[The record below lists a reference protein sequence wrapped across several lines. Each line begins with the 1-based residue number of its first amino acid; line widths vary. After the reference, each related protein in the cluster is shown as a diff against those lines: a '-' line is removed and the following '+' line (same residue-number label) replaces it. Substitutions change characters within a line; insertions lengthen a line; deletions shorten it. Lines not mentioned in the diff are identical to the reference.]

1 MDVLTDTVT
10 SYIRF
15 CEDLTI
21 QTKTLKIFPNS
32 KPWVTSELKQKIKE
46 KHRFRL
52 SNNKEEMKR
61 VQKELN
67 VLIHKCKVDYKS
79 KIEKRFESN
88 NIRAAWDGLKTITG
102 YFKKS
107 VEFPSDNLA
116 KLANEL
122 NKFYCRFDVSN
133 RDAIP
138 SIPCDSVM
146 DVPCEITKEEIALR
160 KINVR
165 KACGPDG
172 LSPRLLNVCSL
183 ELCDIFHILFNESV
197 FSGEIPYLWKTAIII
212 PVPKISKPIELNDY
226 RPVALTA
233 VVMKCLERIVLGRL
247 MQVVSPKMD
256 GLQFAYRKSRSVED
270 ATLTMLNKI
279 YQHLDKQ
286 GSCVRALFVD
296 FSSAFNTI
304 LPQVIIQKP
313 INLNVPPYLCSWIS
327 DFLTGRKQRVC
338 ISQQGRTEVSNTLE
352 VNTGAPQGCV
362 LSPALFTVYTNDCM
376 AGSENCTIIKYAD
389 DTVLLG
395 LILNDDEEAYRDEI
409 VIMTEWCRKHN
420 LLLNVKK
427 TKEIVFDFRKRQNVI
442 NQICIGNDGVEIV
455 NKYNTWEL

>member
-1 MDVLTDTVT
+1 MDVLTDTAR

-32 KPWVTSELKQKIKE
+32 KPWVTSELKYKIKE

-67 VLIHKCKVDYKS
+67 VLIHKCKIDYKS
-79 KIEKRFESN
+79 KIEKWFESN
-88 NIRAAWDGLKTITG
+88 NGRAAWDGLKTITG

-107 VEFPSDNLA
+107 VEFPSDNLV

-138 SIPCDSVM
+138 SIPCDSII
-146 DVPCEITKEEIALR
+146 DVPCEIMKEEVARALR
-160 KINVR
+160 KI

-197 FSGEIPYLWKTAIII
+197 FSAEIPYVWKPAIII
-212 PVPKISKPIELNDY
+212 PVSKISKPVELNDY

-233 VVMKCLERIVLGRL
+233 VVMKCLECIVLGRL

-256 GLQFAYRKSRSVED
+256 GLQFEYRKNRSVDD

-286 GSCVRALFVD
+286 GSYVRALFVD

-304 LPQVIIQKP
+304 LPQVIIQKL
-313 INLNVPPYLCSWIS
+313 INLNVPSYQCSWIS

-362 LSPALFTVYTNDCM
+362 LSLALY
-376 AGSENCTIIKYAD
+376 G
-389 DTVLLG
+389 
-395 LILNDDEEAYRDEI
+395 
-409 VIMTEWCRKHN
+409 RK
-420 LLLNVKK
+420 
-427 TKEIVFDFRKRQNVI
+427 
-442 NQICIGNDGVEIV
+442 
-455 NKYNTWEL
+455 

>member
-1 MDVLTDTVT
+1 MLDLFYCNVKNSYKAYKQHQLGSSDHSLVYLAPVYKQKLKTGKVQTRTIKKWDASSVEQLQGCLAGTDWSVFLEDNPSLDVLTDTVT

-15 CEDLTI
+15 CEDLTK

-146 DVPCEITKEEIALR
+146 DVPCEITKEEVARALR

-183 ELCDIFHILFNESV
+183 DLCDIFHILFNESV
-197 FSGEIPYLWKTAIII
+197 FSGE
-212 PVPKISKPIELNDY
+212 
-226 RPVALTA
+226 
-233 VVMKCLERIVLGRL
+233 
-247 MQVVSPKMD
+247 
-256 GLQFAYRKSRSVED
+256 LQSGAES
-270 ATLTMLNKI
+270 TI
-279 YQHLDKQ
+279 YY
-286 GSCVRALFVD
+286 S
-296 FSSAFNTI
+296 
-304 LPQVIIQKP
+304 
-313 INLNVPPYLCSWIS
+313 
-327 DFLTGRKQRVC
+327 
-338 ISQQGRTEVSNTLE
+338 
-352 VNTGAPQGCV
+352 
-362 LSPALFTVYTNDCM
+362 M
-376 AGSENCTIIKYAD
+376 
-389 DTVLLG
+389 
-395 LILNDDEEAYRDEI
+395 
-409 VIMTEWCRKHN
+409 
-420 LLLNVKK
+420 
-427 TKEIVFDFRKRQNVI
+427 
-442 NQICIGNDGVEIV
+442 
-455 NKYNTWEL
+455 

>member
-1 MDVLTDTVT
+1 M
-10 SYIRF
+10 
-15 CEDLTI
+15 
-21 QTKTLKIFPNS
+21 
-32 KPWVTSELKQKIKE
+32 
-46 KHRFRL
+46 
-52 SNNKEEMKR
+52 
-61 VQKELN
+61 
-67 VLIHKCKVDYKS
+67 
-79 KIEKRFESN
+79 
-88 NIRAAWDGLKTITG
+88 
-102 YFKKS
+102 
-107 VEFPSDNLA
+107 EFPSDNLA

-138 SIPCDSVM
+138 SIPCGSVM
-146 DVPCEITKEEIALR
+146 DVPCEITKEEVARALR

-165 KACGPDG
+165 KACGPDS

-212 PVPKISKPIELNDY
+212 PVPKISKPAELNDY
-226 RPVALTA
+226 RPVAPAA
-233 VVMKCLERIVLGRL
+233 VVMKCLESIVLGRL

-256 GLQFAYRKSRSVED
+256 GLQLAYRKNRSVAD

-286 GSCVRALFVD
+286 GSYVRALFVD

-304 LPQVIIQKP
+304 LPQVIIQKF
-313 INLNVPPYLCSWIS
+313 IDLNVPSYLCSWIS

-352 VNTGAPQGCV
+352 VNTGAPQGRV
-362 LSPALFTVYTNDCM
+362 LSPALFTVYTNGCT

-427 TKEIVFDFRKRQNVI
+427 TKEIVIYFRKRQNVI

-455 NKYNTWEL
+455 NKYKYLGTVICGDLKWTDNIKEQVKKANKIEVSGEKLISVKIIE